1 MSSLSLLNSSGV
13 MPFLTLTAVFLFIG
27 PVLIMGIATM
37 WSNLK
42 QKISDELSA
51 HVIKILIDLGI
62 LNNIPKRSLHDQ
74 IFTELNDKFDTCIS
88 DINSIFTE
96 KLDRI
101 NNDLN
106 SKLTAE
112 AEKNEARDDDF
123 TKETHL
129 MISTVTERLDRIEE
143 ACRNDFGNI
152 SSEFTSIKASI
163 EILQNDLAQRYAVVR
178 RADFDQQSVSNE
190 SETNGSGLEVR

>member
-27 PVLIMGIATM
+27 PVLIIGIATM

-42 QKISDELSA
+42 QKISDDLSA
-51 HVIKILIDLGI
+51 RVIKILIDLGI

-112 AEKNEARDDDF
+112 AEKNKARDDDF
-123 TKETHL
+123 TKETHS
-129 MISTVTERLDRIEE
+129 MISTVTEGSIGSKKPVVMILETFRPNLHQSKLLLKFFKMIWPNIMKLSKEPISINK
-143 ACRNDFGNI
+143 ACSMNLKLMN
-152 SSEFTSIKASI
+152 
-163 EILQNDLAQRYAVVR
+163 LN
-178 RADFDQQSVSNE
+178 
-190 SETNGSGLEVR
+190 

>member
-1 MSSLSLLNSSGV
+1 MSSLSLLNSLGV

-27 PVLIMGIATM
+27 LVLFIRIATM

-42 QKISDELSA
+42 QKISNELST

-62 LNNIPKRSLHDQ
+62 LNNIPETGKRSLHDQ

-88 DINSIFTE
+88 DINSTFTA

-101 NNDLN
+101 NNELNNKLNEEVNAGFGKINTKLN

-112 AEKNEARDDDF
+112 AEKTR
-123 TKETHL
+123 HV
-129 MISTVTERLDRIEE
+129 MM
-143 ACRNDFGNI
+143 
-152 SSEFTSIKASI
+152 TS
-163 EILQNDLAQRYAVVR
+163 LR
-178 RADFDQQSVSNE
+178 RRKKSFQ
-190 SETNGSGLEVR
+190 